1 MNTFSEKKRIY
12 IMHSK
17 PWCED
22 IFNFSYIVFPSDKYE
37 LFHISDKR
45 EFEAIKDFT
54 SLDYLLFVHWNW
66 LVPKSITDNHTCIC
80 FHMTDLPYGRGGSPL
95 QNLIIRGVSTTKLS
109 AIRMT
114 QTLDAGPVYLK
125 RNLTLNGTAL
135 EIYLRAGQLSLI
147 MAKEILTDNLQ
158 PILQDGRI
166 VEFPRLTPKD
176 NLIKEECINFE
187 YFKDMVR
194 MVDAPGYPSAYILY
208 GGLKINFNNVTEIDE
223 KLTGQFTV
231 ERIKNED

>member
-1 MNTFSEKKRIY
+1 MNTFSEKIRIY

-17 PWCED
+17 PWCQD
-22 IFNFSYIVFPSDKYE
+22 IFDFSYLVFPHDKYE
-37 LFHISDKR
+37 LFHIYEKS
-45 EFEAIKDFT
+45 EFDAINDFT
-54 SLDYLLFVHWNW
+54 SADYLLFVHWNW
-66 LVPKSITDNHTCIC
+66 LVPKGITENYTCIC

-95 QNLIIRGVSTTKLS
+95 QNLIIRGASTTKLS

-114 QTLDAGPVYLK
+114 EKLDAGPVYLK
-125 RNLTLNGTAL
+125 RSLTLNGTAL
-135 EIYLRAGQLSLI
+135 EIYLRAGQVSLI
-147 MAKEILTDNLQ
+147 MAKEIVTDNLQ
-158 PILQDGRI
+158 PILQDGPI

-176 NLIKEECINFE
+176 NLIKEEYVNFE

-194 MVDAPGYPSAYILY
+194 MVDAPSYPSAYILY

-223 KLTGQFTV
+223 KLAGQFTV